1 MKGSRLQGLCGEYLM
16 QVYRQHTAFKNPRGL
31 GCCLASQKSTVNHGA
46 KSFGTGRL
54 GKKKKKRGKK
64 TPCWQKTKKTTHTQK
79 LARLNKSIM
88 VLFQYEVEDF
98 SLSLFAVFLTFL
110 TFSSHALIPSSKTS
124 REARDVRYKTA

>member
-1 MKGSRLQGLCGEYLM
+1 MKGSRLRGLCGEYLM
-16 QVYRQHTAFKNPRGL
+16 QVYRQHAAFKNPRGL

-46 KSFGTGRL
+46 KSFGMGRL
-54 GKKKKKRGKK
+54 GKKKKGGGGKTHVGKK
-64 TPCWQKTKKTTHTQK
+64 KKTTHTQK

-110 TFSSHALIPSSKTS
+110 TFSSHALIPSSKTG